1 MTATAP
7 LQILLF
13 RHPDDSETAPLE
25 DAIVRAFQGGKDATT
40 YLATGADLGVK
51 VQPFTKVPD
60 IPAKDKLDATC
71 HTLTL
76 VLVGPALQTQLEVS
90 AEPLRQWLADCWD
103 HVDKPEERHRMLAIP
118 LEESLARRFS
128 QLPGLDL
135 LQVRAIQEF
144 GEFALRST
152 MLGLLALHEARLLLA
167 RALQDPEQT
176 CGLPNGHLRFFIS
189 HAKID
194 GLPLAQALRYQIK
207 SINWLQTFYDA
218 DDLPSGSNWKRLLEK
233 GVASS
238 LIIALRTEIYD
249 SRYWCQQELLWSD
262 QYCTPAVLVDART
275 ALNHEASTLPF
286 ARLPIARVPDGNL
299 MRIFSMAMREGVRF
313 LLFARSVEELKRS
326 GALRQPVEL
335 RVFSYPP
342 SMRALLYACRSL
354 AAKLQPGTKQYI
366 IYPDPTLGEGEYEA
380 AQTLVA
386 QFAPN
391 AKLVTPQ
398 TLATTV

>member
-90 AEPLRQWLADCWD
+90 AETPAGHGWLT
-103 HVDKPEERHRMLAIP
+103 VGIMSTNPKSAIGCSP
-118 LEESLARRFS
+118 FRWKRFWS
-128 QLPGLDL
+128 EGSRNFLGWNS

-152 MLGLLALHEARLLLA
+152 MLGLLALHEARLVAA

-238 LIIALRTEIYD
+238 LILPCAPRSTTAGTGA
-249 SRYWCQQELLWSD
+249 SRNCSGPISTARRPCSLTAHRIE
-262 QYCTPAVLVDART
+262 PRGEHAAV
-275 ALNHEASTLPF
+275 P
-286 ARLPIARVPDGNL
+286 RLPIARVPD
-299 MRIFSMAMREGVRF
+299 
-313 LLFARSVEELKRS
+313 
-326 GALRQPVEL
+326 
-335 RVFSYPP
+335 
-342 SMRALLYACRSL
+342 
-354 AAKLQPGTKQYI
+354 
-366 IYPDPTLGEGEYEA
+366 
-380 AQTLVA
+380 
-386 QFAPN
+386 
-391 AKLVTPQ
+391 
-398 TLATTV
+398 